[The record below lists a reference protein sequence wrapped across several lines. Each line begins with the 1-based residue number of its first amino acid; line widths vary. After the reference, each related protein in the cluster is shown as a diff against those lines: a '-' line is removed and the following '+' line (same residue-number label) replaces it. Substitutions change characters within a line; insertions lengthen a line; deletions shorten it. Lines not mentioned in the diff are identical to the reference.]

1 MKLLVT
7 GSDGFLG
14 WHTRCRLRAL
24 TDHEVIPVGRGELTT
39 IADLAR
45 DADAIL
51 HLAGVNRAA
60 TGEEVERGN
69 TDLAQVVAGALE
81 SAVKPLTVIYA
92 DSIQTGNGTPYG
104 TGKQAAAQLLADATA
119 RSGGT
124 FVDVLLPNLFGEH
137 GRPRYNSFVATFVEA
152 VSSGVVPALTDRE
165 VQLLHVQDAAQALLD
180 ALSFDST
187 TTLRPTGTATTVAE
201 VYDMLRA
208 FDERYRTGD
217 IPPLLSDFDLHLFN
231 TLRAAL
237 FPDRYPIELTK
248 HSDSRGDLVEC
259 VRSHGG
265 QGQTFVSTTHPGITR
280 GEHFHLSKIERF
292 VVLQGQARIALRRLL
307 HDDVIRFDVSGDEPC
322 IVDMPTL
329 WAHNITNTGSDELV
343 TLFWTN
349 SVFNPQAPDTYPQA
363 VASPG
368 PGATR

>member
-7 GSDGFLG
+7 GSNGFLG

-24 TDHEVIPVGRGELTT
+24 TDHEVVPVGRGQLPA

-60 TGEEVERGN
+60 TGNEVERGN
-69 TDLAQVVAGALE
+69 IDLAHAVAGALD
-81 SAVKPLTVIYA
+81 SAVKPLTVVYA

-104 TGKQAAAQLLADATA
+104 TGKQAAAQLLTDATV
-119 RSGGT
+119 RTGGT
-124 FVDVLLPNLFGEH
+124 FVDVQLPNLFGEH
-137 GRPRYNSFVATFVEA
+137 GRPRYNSFVATFVDALRLGIVPE
-152 VSSGVVPALTDRE
+152 VSDRDVE
-165 VQLLHVQDAAQALLD
+165 LLHVQDAARTVLD

-187 TTLRPTGTATTVAE
+187 TTLRPTGMTTTVAE
-201 VYDMLRA
+201 VYHTLVA
-208 FDERYRTGD
+208 FHRRYETGD
-217 IPPLLSDFDLHLFN
+217 IPPLLSEFDLHLFN

-237 FPDRYPIELTK
+237 FPGRYPIDLTK

-280 GEHFHLSKIERF
+280 GEHFHLTKIERF
-292 VVLQGQARIALRRLL
+292 VVLQGRARISLRRLL
-307 HDDVIRFDVSGDEPC
+307 HDRVVNFDVSGDEPC

-329 WAHNITNTGSDELV
+329 WAHNITNTGPEELV

-349 SVFNPQAPDTYPQA
+349 SVFDPQAPDTYPEA
-363 VASPG
+363 VASPD
-368 PGATR
+368 PGAIR